1 MGHATGTGNGIERLG
16 GRTSGSHRE
25 FTSVVDWIKRLKLA
39 RTVAGFPPCHSWA
52 GGDGNWT

>member
-52 GGDGNWT
+52 GG